1 MAKVMQVNWRVRRGS
16 AFRCRVHRGA
26 EASVAP
32 GCLVHAMV
40 AWNGSTASTR
50 ALHAALPLLRTAN
63 AVSLLQQ
70 GAAYGGGNSPD
81 ALAHLRAHDILVS
94 AMETVAGSDEAVS
107 EQVLA
112 YAGDTRADL
121 IVMGASGG
129 RRLGERCLGPTASTL
144 AARSRLPV
152 FLKF

>member
-1 MAKVMQVNWRVRRGS
+1 
-16 AFRCRVHRGA
+16 
-26 EASVAP
+26 
-32 GCLVHAMV
+32 MV

-81 ALAHLRAHDILVS
+81 ALAHLRAHDILVG

-121 IVMGASGG
+121 IVMGASG
-129 RRLGERCLGPTASTL
+129 RR
-144 AARSRLPV
+144 
-152 FLKF
+152 